1 MRLSALAAFGFGL
14 AVATFALASPPAP
27 VASSSDKLVVHE
39 WGTFTVLQ
47 DERGKPVGGIN
58 TDDEPVPHFVH
69 DLHGMLLQRDS
80 EMPPV
85 YFKGWPRC
93 DRDVYVR
100 LETPVIYFHL
110 PQGSPPVKLDVDV
123 SFNGGWLTQ
132 FYPDA
137 KAAAPGLHDDHF
149 EFGQLTEKTVGTLAW
164 HDLTVGA
171 PARMLPETEDKVWLA
186 PRHVDAADVTAP
198 KGESERFLF
207 YRGVGHL
214 RAPLTASRDAT
225 GNKLLVRADWGEL
238 ARHDPAFKVGPLWLL
253 DVRADGTSAMRQI
266 DPVAVGAIPE
276 NILAEIPATFAPA
289 DYSKDTLATIRKE
302 LHAALMHDGLYS
314 DEADSLLNTWEV
326 SYFRRPGLRLFFMV
340 PPVWTQHALPLKVSQ
355 SAYVSRAMVGRIE
368 IVTPEQRALLK
379 KIGQGPASN
388 PDWVESALRSAGGGR
403 EDYYREDWYKKVM
416 SGEKSLLDVKVAM
429 PDDYRAYLGLG
440 RFRNA
445 LILDEADRQPT
456 PALTAFIHNYELGAY
471 KTR

>member
-1 MRLSALAAFGFGL
+1 MRLSSLVSFGFGL
-14 AVATFALASPPAP
+14 AGATLALASPVSVP
-27 VASSSDKLVVHE
+27 DKLAVHE

-47 DERGKPVGGIN
+47 DERGAPIGGIN
-58 TDDEPVPHFVH
+58 TDDEPVPSFVH
-69 DLHGMLLQRDS
+69 SLDGMLLQRDS
-80 EMPPV
+80 EVPPI
-85 YFKGWPRC
+85 YSKGWPRC

-110 PQGSPPVKLDVDV
+110 PAGSPPVKLDVDV

-137 KAAAPGLHDDHF
+137 KAAAPGLQDDHF
-149 EFGQLTEKTVGTLAW
+149 EYGKLSEKTVGTLAW
-164 HDLTVGA
+164 HDLTVGG
-171 PARMLPETEDKVWLA
+171 PAGKVPQTDEKVWLA
-186 PRHVDAADVTAP
+186 PRHVDAADVTTPA
-198 KGESERFLF
+198 GECERFLF

-214 RAPLTASRDAT
+214 RAPLTAARNAS
-225 GNKLLVRADWGEL
+225 GKNLLIRADWGEM
-238 ARHDPAFKVGPLWLL
+238 ARRDPAFTVGPLWLL
-253 DVRADGTSAMRQI
+253 DVRDDGTSAMREI
-266 DPVAVGAIPE
+266 DPIAIAGNPDKV
-276 NILAEIPATFAPA
+276 LAEIPATFSPT
-289 DYSKDTLATIRKE
+289 DYSKDTLATIRKQ

-314 DEADSLLNTWEV
+314 DEADALLNTWEV

-379 KIGQGPASN
+379 KIGRGPASN
-388 PDWVESALRSAGGGR
+388 SNWVHTALRDAGGGR

-445 LILDEADRQPT
+445 LILDEQEHQPT
-456 PALTAFIHNYELGAY
+456 PALSQFISNYELGAY

>member
-1 MRLSALAAFGFGL
+1 MRLSALVAFGISL
-14 AVATFALASPPAP
+14 AGASIASASPSGKVPDRLA
-27 VASSSDKLVVHE
+27 VHE

-47 DERGKPVGGIN
+47 DEAGKPIGGIN
-58 TDDEPVPHFVH
+58 TDDEPVPNFVH
-69 DLHGMLLQRDS
+69 TLHAMLLQHDS
-80 EMPPV
+80 EVPPI

-110 PQGSPPVKLDVDV
+110 PAGSAPVKLDVDV

-137 KAAAPGLHDDHF
+137 KASAPGIQDDKF
-149 EFGQLTEKTVGTLAW
+149 EFGKITEKTVGTLSW
-164 HDLTVGA
+164 HDLTVGGTPRPA
-171 PARMLPETEDKVWLA
+171 PPTTDKVWLA
-186 PRHVDAADVTAP
+186 PRQVDAADVTTPA
-198 KGESERFLF
+198 GESERFLF

-214 RAPLTASRDAT
+214 RAPMTASRDAS
-225 GNKLLVRADWGEL
+225 GKNLLIRPDWGDL
-238 ARHDPAFKVGPLWLL
+238 ARQTPTPAVGPLWLL
-253 DVRADGTSAMRQI
+253 DVRDDGTSAMRAI
-266 DPVAVGAIPE
+266 DPAAFHGEAE
-276 NILAEIPATFAPA
+276 KAQAEIPATFSPSE
-289 DYSKDTLATIRKE
+289 YSKDTLAAMRKE
-302 LHAALMHDGLYS
+302 LHGALMHDGLYS

-340 PPVWTQHALPLKVSQ
+340 PPVWTQHMLPLKVSQ

-379 KIGQGPASN
+379 RIGRGPASK
-388 PDWVESALRSAGGGR
+388 PDWVQNAFLKAGGGR

-416 SGEKSLLDVKVAM
+416 AGKLSMLDVKAPM

-445 LILDEADRQPT
+445 LILDEGERAPT
-456 PALTAFIHNYELGAY
+456 PALTQFIANYQLGAY